1 VDNWSLVRALTL
13 GVCFCLFA
21 AKTATQYLIRALYQ
35 GRAEEEIRRNYNQN
49 FEYYLDRFS
58 FVDMP
63 PWWNEPLEPFRNRF
77 FVGGGSI

>member
-1 VDNWSLVRALTL
+1 MDNWSLVRALAL

-21 AKTATQYLIRALYQ
+21 AKTAPQYLNRALYQ

-63 PWWNEPLEPFRNRF
+63 PWGERAIGAVSQQVFRRQWIN
-77 FVGGGSI
+77 